1 MVKQIAAKA
10 DTLMMGRYQT
20 GVHVFVDTSTFR
32 VLDQTIQKINSAFEG
47 AMDTLDF
54 TVKLH
59 LKGTKQLAAVPY
71 LHANGGVVPAMLIP
85 LDKPIVETPQ
95 SYKLYQNYPNPFNPT
110 TTIQF
115 DLMDQSVV
123 TLKIYNI
130 LGQEVATLLDHAT
143 LEDGT
148 QEVEFNASTLASGV
162 YFYRLISE
170 SVADPEDGIASQKFT
185 TVKKMLLIK

>member
-1 MVKQIAAKA
+1 
-10 DTLMMGRYQT
+10 
-20 GVHVFVDTSTFR
+20 
-32 VLDQTIQKINSAFEG
+32 
-47 AMDTLDF
+47 MDF
-54 TVKLH
+54 AVKLH
-59 LKGTKQLAAVPY
+59 MKGTKKLADVPY
-71 LHANGGVVPAMLIP
+71 LHANPSVVPAVVIP

-95 SYKLYQNYPNPFNPT
+95 TYKLYQNYPNPFNPT

-148 QEVEFNASTLASGV
+148 QEVEFNASNFASGV

-170 SVADPEDGIASQKFT
+170 SVADPDEGISSQQFM